1 MTQNDD
7 RNVVRVFENLERKV
21 GREEISKAA
30 TIIGDGYPNVLS
42 AQAEILLKLYAPLL
56 EEHLFQ
62 VAHGGAVAL
71 PKSSFSSNPQ
81 RKIGMTEEHRTAYC
95 ATVEQKL
102 REYTN
107 MIARNKV
114 ANKSYQVPQFA
125 TEKAVEIAQ
134 EAFEESFRKT
144 RDSYKT
150 K

>member
-21 GREEISKAA
+21 GKEAINKAA
-30 TIIGDGYPNVLS
+30 TIIGEGYPNVLS

-95 ATVEQKL
+95 TTVEQKL

-107 MIARNKV
+107 MIARNKA
-114 ANKSYQVPQFA
+114 ANKSYQIPQFA

-144 RDSYKT
+144 RGSYKT
-150 K
+150 